1 MDEKLENESKAER
14 SRVWHIAALTR
25 AKKLPKFETF
35 VGIKK
40 ETDPK
45 ALAASLKATL
55 RGFKGR
61 KAKG

>member
-1 MDEKLENESKAER
+1 MEHESKAER

-25 AKKLPKFETF
+25 AKKLPKFDTF

-45 ALAASLKATL
+45 AVSASLKATL

-61 KAKG
+61 QAKG